1 MSIDNENAADIAG
14 SFLDVFNYADN
25 PLFLRLECTLKK
37 PASTR
42 VLENIDYAHRDYRP
56 GESSFVKFPVS
67 SLPTSYSCTV
77 DGKFYDFSPES
88 IGTKTS
94 PVESSDG
101 TTATLHLICLTLP
114 KVDNEIAEIAL
125 GFVDLRTDDNV
136 TRYFK
141 ITYFTYSC
149 FS

>member
-1 MSIDNENAADIAG
+1 
-14 SFLDVFNYADN
+14 
-25 PLFLRLECTLKK
+25 
-37 PASTR
+37 
-42 VLENIDYAHRDYRP
+42 VLEDIEYAQRDYKP
-56 GESSFVKFPVS
+56 EGSSFVKFPVS

-114 KVDNEIAEIAL
+114 KVDNKISEISR
-125 GFVDLRTDDNV
+125 GFVDIRTDYNMA
-136 TRYFK
+136 RYLNLLFL
-141 ITYFTYSC
+141 YS
-149 FS
+149 SLSQRLLT